1 MSDLSQNVRIQ
12 RLQQKLMPVRT
23 QLLQHPMYE
32 KLTGLDSVKAFMQC
46 HVFAVWDFMSLLK
59 HLQSGLTCVA
69 APWLP
74 VGRAETRYLINEIV
88 LGEESDVDPQGG
100 RTSHYEL
107 YRRAMVEAGA
117 STESIEHLLQ
127 QLHSGTDVHT
137 ALENAE
143 LPMGVQHFCSYTF
156 DVIKNRPLHIAA
168 AVFTF
173 GREDLIP
180 DLFLGL
186 VRQLGKAHPQE
197 LGTLVYYLER
207 HIEVDG
213 DSHGHLALDM
223 VSSLCGDDPRKW
235 EEAAEASEEALRRR
249 IGLWD
254 SVVENLPLSA
264 APKILTFGPP
274 NATA

>member
-1 MSDLSQNVRIQ
+1 MSEPTDQKRIEH
-12 RLQQKLMPVRT
+12 LQQKLLPVRN

-32 KLTGLDSVKAFMQC
+32 KLTDLNSVRTFMQC

-59 HLQSGLTCVA
+59 HLQAGLTCVST
-69 APWLP
+69 PWLP
-74 VGRAETRYLINEIV
+74 VGHAETRYLINEIV
-88 LGEESDVDPQGG
+88 LGEESDVDPKGG

-107 YRRAMVEAGA
+107 YRRAMLEAGA
-117 STESIEHLLQ
+117 NAEGIDLL
-127 QLHSGTDVHT
+127 LHPLRSGADAHT
-137 ALENAE
+137 ALENLE
-143 LPMGVQHFCSYTF
+143 LPLGVKRFCQYTF
-156 DVIKNRPLHIAA
+156 DVIKNRPLHVAA

-186 VRQLGKAHPQE
+186 VRQLGKAHPAE

-213 DSHGHLALDM
+213 DSHSHLALNM
-223 VSSLCGDDPRKW
+223 VSSLCGNDARKW

-254 SVVENLPLSA
+254 SVVESLQPTEASV
-264 APKILTFGPP
+264 
-274 NATA
+274 